1 MTRET
6 ISLAGYMAISPTYAS
21 PGCMAKTAGDLMAV
35 TEVMLEAS
43 SAKVKTKLPCP
54 TELAKGWKGMK
65 LGFAS
70 HDYSPI
76 PTSFTG
82 LQDSEVLELVCYRD
96 SETTRHLDC

>member
-21 PGCMAKTAGDLMAV
+21 PGCMAKTAGDLMAL